1 VRPFRFALQ
10 AIPQGSRADY
20 QEVARKAEA
29 LGYSTLQT
37 ADHFGMADPFLPLVT
52 AADVT
57 TTLRVGPLVINS
69 ALHNPALLARQ
80 AATVD
85 LLTDGRLELGLGAGY
100 AQFEHD
106 TVGIPLPPPRE
117 RVDRFDE
124 GLGVLI
130 DLLEGEVGGLG
141 VTCVQ
146 KPHPPILIGGFRARM
161 LAIAARRAEIVQLTG
176 LTLDG
181 AGWIEFGDPTWDG
194 TVTQARTVREI
205 AGDRE
210 VELSILIQLVAV
222 DDAADAIAA
231 TSARLGLAPDVVEES
246 PYFGYG
252 SIDALCDKLTRL
264 REEAGVTYVTVRE
277 MDAFAPVVA
286 RLA

>member
-1 VRPFRFALQ
+1 
-10 AIPQGSRADY
+10 
-20 QEVARKAEA
+20 
-29 LGYSTLQT
+29 LQT
-37 ADHFGMADPFLPLVT
+37 ADHFGIADPFLPLVS
-52 AADVT
+52 AADAT
-57 TTLRVGPLVINS
+57 TTLRVGPLVVNS
-69 ALHNPALLARQ
+69 AFHNPGLLARQ

-100 AQFEHD
+100 AQSEHD
-106 TVGIPLPPPRE
+106 SVGIPLPPPRE
-117 RVDRFDE
+117 RVDQFDE
-124 GLGVLI
+124 RLGVLI
-130 DLLEGEVGGLG
+130 DLLEGEVSGLG
-141 VTCVQ
+141 VACVQ
-146 KPHPPILIGGFRARM
+146 KPHPPILIGGFRPRM

-181 AGWIEFGDPTWDG
+181 AGWIKFGDPTWAG
-194 TVTQARTVREI
+194 TVAQARSVREM
-205 AGDRE
+205 AGARD
-210 VELSILIQLVAV
+210 VELSILMQLVAV

-231 TSARLGLAPDVVEES
+231 TAERLGLPPDVVEDS

-264 REEAGVTYVTVRE
+264 RDEAGISYVTVRE